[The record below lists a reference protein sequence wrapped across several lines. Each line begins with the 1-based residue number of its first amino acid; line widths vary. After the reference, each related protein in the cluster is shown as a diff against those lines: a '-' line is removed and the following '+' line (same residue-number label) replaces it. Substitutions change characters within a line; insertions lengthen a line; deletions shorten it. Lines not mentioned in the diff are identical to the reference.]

1 MVAVLLISASS
12 WGGAQ
17 TNAWQRQ
24 LLQGLSANRTST
36 NQAKQK
42 SSLETKAVLDRICS
56 ASQDSEPDPRKQNP
70 TQCMPIDQV
79 LDEEG
84 FHDNSL
90 VAQQLNKHDDHCGAM
105 LQMPKVALMFL
116 TRGPMP
122 HEELWN
128 RWLASAAGLLAVD
141 CASSSLCSQTP
152 MNSSSNSTAQRQPSM
167 SALKQ
172 ACTLKRTAQNG
183 YLQQHMFSIY
193 IHPPPDY
200 TGYDPSSVFYKR
212 ELPVSQRLVTKWG
225 HHSTTEVTR
234 RMIKAALEDPL
245 NQRFVQ
251 LSESCIPLYPPG
263 MVHQQLTL
271 DPVSRIGACIKEGF
285 DRNVNRWH
293 WRMGTDDFWQSHW
306 RKNSQWFM
314 FIRKHANIVARDD
327 YISDIFEKYCVFGN
341 DVDGH
346 FHGCLSDEH
355 YLSTLLAYKG
365 LEHETDCTGHITWDV
380 WEWSEEHPNPAH
392 PKEYAEWETNNDTL
406 TLIRDHWDGHC
417 KDHKLAMN
425 SSEQLYAPISEVLSG
440 SCKWQGA
447 QYHFMRND
455 CPLFARK
462 FKGETVK
469 AMLSLAVQ
477 PEIRMLQQRPS
488 PSNNTAWLCAA
499 NSTAHE
505 PVIANTQQM

>member
-1 MVAVLLISASS
+1 MPLFRSRGLRTSTSDVLPQQSTIQTKSRKRRAVFIGCAALVVAVLLISASS

-285 DRNVNRWH
+285 DRNVNRSES
-293 WRMGTDDFWQSHW
+293 RSFAGT
-306 RKNSQWFM
+306 
-314 FIRKHANIVARDD
+314 ANACCLLWAV
-327 YISDIFEKYCVFGN
+327 
-341 DVDGH
+341 VD
-346 FHGCLSDEH
+346 S
-355 YLSTLLAYKG
+355 A
-365 LEHETDCTGHITWDV
+365 
-380 WEWSEEHPNPAH
+380 
-392 PKEYAEWETNNDTL
+392 
-406 TLIRDHWDGHC
+406 
-417 KDHKLAMN
+417 
-425 SSEQLYAPISEVLSG
+425 
-440 SCKWQGA
+440 
-447 QYHFMRND
+447 
-455 CPLFARK
+455 
-462 FKGETVK
+462 
-469 AMLSLAVQ
+469 
-477 PEIRMLQQRPS
+477 
-488 PSNNTAWLCAA
+488 
-499 NSTAHE
+499 
-505 PVIANTQQM
+505 